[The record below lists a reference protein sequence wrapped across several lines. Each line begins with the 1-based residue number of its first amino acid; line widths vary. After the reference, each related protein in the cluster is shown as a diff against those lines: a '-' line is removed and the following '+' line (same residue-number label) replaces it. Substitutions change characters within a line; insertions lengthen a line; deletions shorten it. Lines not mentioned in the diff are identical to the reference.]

1 MAKFRNMKIRSKTL
15 EPFWIDVQSDQFVL
29 IEDKIIQ
36 EGDNKGKVHEQT
48 MGYFID
54 IPGCIKRVVREKFA
68 QEDVVVNLNQFLTK
82 YKEFVDNITKEL
94 NE

>member
-1 MAKFRNMKIRSKTL
+1 MKIRSKTL